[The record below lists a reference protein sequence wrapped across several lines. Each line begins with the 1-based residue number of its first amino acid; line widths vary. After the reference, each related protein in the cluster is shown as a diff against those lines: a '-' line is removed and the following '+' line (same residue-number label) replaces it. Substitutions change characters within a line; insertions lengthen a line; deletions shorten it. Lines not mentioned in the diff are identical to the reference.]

1 MFEIFIF
8 SNINFIKKIFTFD
21 NKSQPRE
28 LTVAKVIKVLTKILL
43 RYSNK
48 IQLFKSKQRSHFK

>member
-1 MFEIFIF
+1 MF

-21 NKSQPRE
+21 NKYQTRE
-28 LTVAKVIKVLTKILL
+28 LALAKGIKALTKILL

-48 IQLFKSKQRSHFK
+48 IQLFKSN